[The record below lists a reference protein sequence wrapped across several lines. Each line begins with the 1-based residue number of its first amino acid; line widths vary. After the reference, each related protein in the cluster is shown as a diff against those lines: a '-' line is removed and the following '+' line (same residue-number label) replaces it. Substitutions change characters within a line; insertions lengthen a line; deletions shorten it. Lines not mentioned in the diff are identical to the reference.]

1 MKSNLGQA
9 TNFFTKFL
17 TFLDNFLQAS
27 VISFKRRLSSHF
39 MDKEIAETRALEVL
53 NWVLSEDDLIQVFMG
68 ATGASQDDL
77 RSNTLSHE
85 FLISILDFVLMDD
98 SWVISCSK
106 FLNIDP
112 SQIQVIKMSLD
123 GGQEVN
129 WT

>member
-1 MKSNLGQA
+1 MN
-9 TNFFTKFL
+9 
-17 TFLDNFLQAS
+17 
-27 VISFKRRLSSHF
+27 
-39 MDKEIAETRALEVL
+39 KEIAETRALEVL
-53 NWVLSEDDLIQVFMG
+53 TWVLAEDDLIQVFMD

-77 RSNTLSHE
+77 RSNTSNHE

-98 SWVISCSK
+98 SWGISCSK
-106 FLNIDP
+106 FMNIDP

>member
-1 MKSNLGQA
+1 MSIQHVNA
-9 TNFFTKFL
+9 DAD
-17 TFLDNFLQAS
+17 LDTILEIIDRDAAV
-27 VISFKRRLSSHF
+27 VI
-39 MDKEIAETRALEVL
+39 D
-53 NWVLSEDDLIQVFMG
+53 NVLSEDDLIKVFMG
-68 ATGASQDDL
+68 ITGASQDDL
-77 RSNTLSHE
+77 RSNTLNHE

-106 FLNIDP
+106 FMNIDP

>member
-1 MKSNLGQA
+1 
-9 TNFFTKFL
+9 
-17 TFLDNFLQAS
+17 
-27 VISFKRRLSSHF
+27 
-39 MDKEIAETRALEVL
+39 MDREIAETRALEVL
-53 NWVLSEDDLIQVFMG
+53 TWVLSEDDLIQVFMG
-68 ATGASQDDL
+68 APGASQNDL

-98 SWVISCSK
+98 RWVISCGK

-112 SQIQVIKMSLD
+112 SQIQLIRMSLD

>member
-1 MKSNLGQA
+1 ME
-9 TNFFTKFL
+9 
-17 TFLDNFLQAS
+17 
-27 VISFKRRLSSHF
+27 
-39 MDKEIAETRALEVL
+39 KEIAETRALEVL
-53 NWVLSEDDLIQVFMG
+53 TWVLSKDDLIQVFMG
-68 ATGASQDDL
+68 ATGASENDL

-85 FLISILDFVLMDD
+85 FLISILDFVLLDD

-112 SQIQVIKMSLD
+112 SHIQLIRMSLD

>member
-1 MKSNLGQA
+1 
-9 TNFFTKFL
+9 
-17 TFLDNFLQAS
+17 
-27 VISFKRRLSSHF
+27 

-68 ATGASQDDL
+68 TTGASQDDL
-77 RSNTLSHE
+77 RSNTLNHE

-106 FLNIDP
+106 FMNIDP

>member
-1 MKSNLGQA
+1 
-9 TNFFTKFL
+9 
-17 TFLDNFLQAS
+17 
-27 VISFKRRLSSHF
+27 
-39 MDKEIAETRALEVL
+39 MDKEIAETRALKVL
-53 NWVLSEDDLIQVFMG
+53 TWLLSEDDLIQVFMG
-68 ATGASQDDL
+68 ATGASQNDL

-98 SWVISCSK
+98 RWVISCGK

-112 SQIQVIKMSLD
+112 SEIKLIRMSLD

>member
-1 MKSNLGQA
+1 MN
-9 TNFFTKFL
+9 
-17 TFLDNFLQAS
+17 
-27 VISFKRRLSSHF
+27 
-39 MDKEIAETRALEVL
+39 KEIAETRALEVL
-53 NWVLSEDDLIQVFMG
+53 TWVLSEDDLIQVFMST
-68 ATGASQDDL
+68 TGASQDDL
-77 RSNTLSHE
+77 RSNTLNHE

>member
-1 MKSNLGQA
+1 
-9 TNFFTKFL
+9 
-17 TFLDNFLQAS
+17 
-27 VISFKRRLSSHF
+27 
-39 MDKEIAETRALEVL
+39 MDKEIAETRALEVFT
-53 NWVLSEDDLIQVFMG
+53 WILSEDDLIQVFMR
-68 ATGASQDDL
+68 ATGASQNDL

-98 SWVISCSK
+98 KWVISCSK

-112 SQIQVIKMSLD
+112 SQIQLIRMSLD

>member
-1 MKSNLGQA
+1 MN
-9 TNFFTKFL
+9 
-17 TFLDNFLQAS
+17 
-27 VISFKRRLSSHF
+27 
-39 MDKEIAETRALEVL
+39 KEIAETRALEVL
-53 NWVLSEDDLIQVFMG
+53 TWVLSEDDLIQVFMD

-77 RSNTLSHE
+77 RSNTLNHE

-106 FLNIDP
+106 FMNIDP
-112 SQIQVIKMSLD
+112 SQIQVIRMSLD

>member
-1 MKSNLGQA
+1 
-9 TNFFTKFL
+9 
-17 TFLDNFLQAS
+17 
-27 VISFKRRLSSHF
+27 

-53 NWVLSEDDLIQVFMG
+53 TWVLSEGDLIQVFMG
-68 ATGASQDDL
+68 ATGASQNDL

-98 SWVISCSK
+98 RWVISCGK

-112 SQIQVIKMSLD
+112 SQIQLIRMSLD
-123 GGQEVN
+123 GGREVN

>member
-1 MKSNLGQA
+1 MN
-9 TNFFTKFL
+9 
-17 TFLDNFLQAS
+17 
-27 VISFKRRLSSHF
+27 
-39 MDKEIAETRALEVL
+39 KEIAETRALEVL
-53 NWVLSEDDLIQVFMG
+53 TWVLSEDDLIEVFMG

-77 RSNTLSHE
+77 RSNTLNHE

-98 SWVISCSK
+98 IWVISCSK
-106 FLNIDP
+106 FMNIDP